1 MNKRIRV
8 NLILI
13 LVISLIGCVAQSEV
27 TPTLSL
33 PTQTAEPTIPPRR
46 ITPTESV
53 PLANTPIIIPP
64 SEDLIGQFFSLSLLE
79 FNAIY
84 SAGDMA
90 LSPDGKTLAVVAK
103 GKLERDNVVWV
114 WNVNDFNQSFT
125 VYHIFL
131 EALWSVAFSPDGTQL
146 AIGGQEKII
155 ILNWKTGTILDSID
169 IPDSEALQVAF
180 GPNNT
185 LISSSFDDKVNVWDL
200 AHNTIKYSVHGTV
213 GFSPYSFAL
222 SPDGKLLVTGDVRSI
237 QLWDMLTGQNLGSR
251 EGPDGGIG
259 IAPTTVFSS
268 RGTFL
273 ASTGCDEFVFEGCS
287 SGKII
292 IWKSDSN
299 TPSIISE
306 AHPSWI
312 KGLAFSPDEGTIASM
327 SGEGKINLM
336 NLGDGKIMT
345 APSLELPIKLPPD
358 ENFIVTDIGF
368 LSDGKT
374 LVASTSDGIQLLDIV
389 SFSWMPNLR
398 FILSFGYSYTI
409 TSKGEDLNLRK
420 APSIN
425 GEIIRKFHVGDW
437 FVPTN
442 GGPKFADEYVWWKV
456 STADGTEG
464 WIVEMPDWYEFN
476 P

>member
-13 LVISLIGCVAQSEV
+13 LVLSLMGCVAQSEV

-33 PTQTAEPTIPPRR
+33 PTQTAEPTIPPTQ

-53 PLANTPIIIPP
+53 PLANTPIFIPP
-64 SEDLIGQFFSLSLLE
+64 SEDLIRQFFSLSLLE

-84 SAGDMA
+84 AAGDMA

-131 EALWSVAFSPDGTQL
+131 EALWSVAFSSDGTQL
-146 AIGGQEKII
+146 AVGGQEKII
-155 ILNWKTGTILDSID
+155 IFDWKTGVLLNSID
-169 IPDSEALQVAF
+169 LPGSVALQVAF
-180 GPNNT
+180 GPDNT
-185 LISSSFDDKVNVWDL
+185 LISSSFDEKITVWDL
-200 AHNTIKYSVHGTV
+200 ASNAIKYSVHGTA

-222 SPDGKLLVTGDVRSI
+222 SPDGKTLVTGDVTSI
-237 QLWDMLTGQNLGSR
+237 QFWDMATGQNSDSR
-251 EGPDGGIG
+251 EGPNGGIG
-259 IAPTTVFSS
+259 VAPATVFSS
-268 RGTFL
+268 KGTFL

-287 SGKII
+287 SGKVVL
-292 IWKSDSN
+292 WKSDS
-299 TPSIISE
+299 TIPLIFSDIHSTWVE
-306 AHPSWI
+306 V
-312 KGLAFSPDEGTIASM
+312 LAFNPDESILASK
-327 SGEGKINLM
+327 SGGGVIKLINLS
-336 NLGDGKIMT
+336 NVKIMT
-345 APSLELPIKLPPD
+345 APSLELPSKLPPD
-358 ENFIVTDIGF
+358 EHFVVTDIGF

-374 LVASTSDGIQLLDIV
+374 LAASTSDGIQLLDIANM
-389 SFSWMPNLR
+389 SWMPNLR

-420 APSIN
+420 EPSIN
-425 GEIIRKFHVGDW
+425 GEIIRKFNVGDW
-437 FVPTN
+437 FVPIN
-442 GGPKFADEYVWWKV
+442 GGPKIADEYVWWKV
-456 STADGTEG
+456 STADSTEG

>member
-13 LVISLIGCVAQSEV
+13 LVLSLIGCVAQSEV

-33 PTQTAEPTIPPRR
+33 PAQTAEPTIPPTQ
-46 ITPTESV
+46 ITPTENV

-84 SAGDMA
+84 ASGDMA

-114 WNVNDFNQSFT
+114 WNVNDFNQSFI

-131 EALWSVAFSPDGTQL
+131 EALWSVAFSPDATQL
-146 AIGGQEKII
+146 AVGGQEKII
-155 ILNWKTGTILDSID
+155 MFDWKTGALLNTIDLPGSA
-169 IPDSEALQVAF
+169 ALQVAF

-185 LISSSFDDKVNVWDL
+185 LISSSFDEKITVWDL
-200 AHNTIKYSVHGTV
+200 AHNAIKYSVHGTV

-222 SPDGKLLVTGDVRSI
+222 SPDGKLLVTGDVGSI
-237 QLWDMLTGQNLGSR
+237 QLWDMSTGQNLGSR

-292 IWKSDSN
+292 LWKSDSN

-312 KGLAFSPDEGTIASM
+312 KGLAFSPDEGTLASM
-327 SGEGKINLM
+327 SGEGTINLM
-336 NLGDGKIMT
+336 NLGDGKSMT
-345 APSLELPIKLPPD
+345 APSLELPSKLHPD
-358 ENFIVTDIGF
+358 EYFVVTDIGF

-374 LVASTSDGIQLLDIV
+374 LAASTSDGIQLLDTA
-389 SFSWMPNLR
+389 SMSWMPNLR
-398 FILSFGYSYTI
+398 FILSFGYLYTI
-409 TSKGEDLNLRK
+409 TSKGEDLNLRTE
-420 APSIN
+420 PSLN
-425 GEIIRKFHVGDW
+425 SEIIRKLHAGDW
-437 FVPTN
+437 IVPI
-442 GGPKFADEYVWWKV
+442 GGPKIADEYLWWQV
-456 STADGTEG
+456 NTADGTLG
-464 WIVEMPDWYEFN
+464 WIVEMPDWYEFS